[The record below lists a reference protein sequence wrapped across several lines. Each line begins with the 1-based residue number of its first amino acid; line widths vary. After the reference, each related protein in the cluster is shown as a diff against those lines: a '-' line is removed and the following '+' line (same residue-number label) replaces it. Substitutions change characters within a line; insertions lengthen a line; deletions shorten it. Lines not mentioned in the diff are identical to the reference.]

1 MKTSTLLGYLAQF
14 GSFSAQSEVLC
25 TQGLT
30 YLLRTHAEAHA
41 LMAKEV
47 EARTG
52 VVIDDS
58 LEWHPEKEQEDK
70 ARPDLEAC
78 TADEDEVPF
87 VKIEAKLGA
96 ELTANQLKS
105 YAADLRNRNK
115 DNAALLVLVPK
126 GRIPE
131 AARETAKA
139 FGQSESGQWRVTDGQ
154 PSGIAVISVI
164 SWNELFKA
172 LRGGKSER
180 FRYELEQLEAMYRV
194 LRGDDIA
201 PLAGEEELRQWWER
215 ETDFHN
221 VVDQATRKL
230 TTRERLLP
238 MRFEPFEPDELP
250 KDASQEWQQGYRLRY
265 VGPSSNNVASFYSIG
280 VRDYSF
286 AKWVTP
292 IWMRFHKATGD
303 FQDIRQRIKASEAS
317 SLRWLESGGHIWI
330 PLDVPLDVSGEQ
342 MVQRLVEQAEE
353 VVRVAYPAD

>member
-1 MKTSTLLGYLAQF
+1 MEASTLLGYLARF
-14 GSFSAQSEVLC
+14 GSFSTQSEVLC
-25 TQGLT
+25 TQGLA
-30 YLLRTHAEAHA
+30 YLLRTHAEAYA
-41 LMAKEV
+41 LMANEV

-78 TADEDEVPF
+78 TADDDEVPF

-96 ELTANQLKS
+96 ELTANQLQS
-105 YAADLRNRNK
+105 YVADLLKRNNDK
-115 DNAALLVLVPK
+115 AALLVLVPQ
-126 GRIPE
+126 GRIAE

-139 FGQSESGQWRVTDGQ
+139 FGLSGSGPWRVTDGRAT
-154 PSGIAVISVI
+154 GIAVI
-164 SWNELFKA
+164 SWNELFEA

-238 MRFEPFEPDELP
+238 MRFEPFEPHELP

-265 VGPSSNNVASFYSIG
+265 VGPSANNLASFYSIG

-292 IWMRFHKATGD
+292 IWMRFHKDTGD
-303 FQDIRQRIKASEAS
+303 FQNIRQRIKAS
-317 SLRWLESGGHIWI
+317 SLRSLRSGGHIWI

-342 MVQRLVEQAEE
+342 MVQALVEQAEE
-353 VVRVAYPAD
+353 VVRVAYQAE